1 VWAVNARDHKPRTKE
16 AANMNDTNERSC
28 ASRGSALPGE
38 LIIQAFK
45 ELAASTNDA
54 SAAHATNHATLLVAL
69 LQKGIVTD
77 EELTAARPRAVA
89 IVDQMFAESRDRKK
103 QEDLDKVK
111 EILERLLK

>member
-1 VWAVNARDHKPRTKE
+1 MNARDQKIATME
-16 AANMNDTNERSC
+16 ADSMNDDARDSS

-45 ELAASTNDA
+45 ELAASANDA